1 MKDAELVGWLA
12 TAVLISNYLLLQIN
26 IISPVKSPKIFMLI
40 QLFGSV
46 LLLITALLLQ
56 FLPLIVLE
64 LVVIA
69 INVFRLAQML
79 MR

>member
-12 TAVLISNYLLLQIN
+12 TAILISNYVLLQVN
-26 IISPVKSPKIFMLI
+26 IISPDKSPKMFMLI
-40 QLFGSV
+40 QLFGSI
-46 LLLITALLLQ
+46 LLLITVLLLQ

-64 LVVIA
+64 VVVIA
-69 INVFRLAQML
+69 INVFRLMQML

>member
-12 TAVLISNYLLLQIN
+12 TSILISNYILLQIN
-26 IISPVKSPKIFMLI
+26 IISPAKSPKLFMLI
-40 QLFGSV
+40 QLLGSV
-46 LLLITALLLQ
+46 FLLITALLLQ

-64 LVVIA
+64 LVIIA
-69 INVFRLAQML
+69 INVFRLMQML